1 LHLKQIL
8 SFRDLSLDLR
18 PLNVLIGPNASGKS
32 NLLEVVA
39 LMQALPT
46 HLADFIRTN
55 GGVGN
60 WL

>member
-1 LHLKQIL
+1 M